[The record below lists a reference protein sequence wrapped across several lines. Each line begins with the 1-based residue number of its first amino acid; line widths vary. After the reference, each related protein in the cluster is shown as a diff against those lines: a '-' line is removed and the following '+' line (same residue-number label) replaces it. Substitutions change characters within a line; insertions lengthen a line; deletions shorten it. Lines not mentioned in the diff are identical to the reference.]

1 MSIKTNTHTLF
12 LTAAFAAV
20 VSFAQ
25 GAAPSDF
32 IPPVGENALAVHETT
47 TPAPPAAVV
56 APGSQEEMLLKMRVA
71 VERIA
76 EDYGNLKFAQIFTND
91 PARATAL
98 RERVAAIASL
108 DRLKR
113 EIAAMEKK
121 QRELTEAIRAQE
133 DRLSAMQRDAAAK
146 ESVLRQAAEVLSG
159 LQAQTKETK

>member
-1 MSIKTNTHTLF
+1 MKSNTHTILW
-12 LTAAFAAV
+12 AATLCIAGAV
-20 VSFAQ
+20 FAQ

-32 IPPVGENALAVHETT
+32 IPPLGDGVAAPQSAVKE
-47 TPAPPAAVV
+47 APPAAPV

-76 EDYGNLKFAQIFTND
+76 EDYGNPKFAQIFTND

-113 EIAAMEKK
+113 EVAAMEKK
-121 QRELTEAIRAQE
+121 QRELAEAVRAQE

>member
-1 MSIKTNTHTLF
+1 MSMQPNTPTILF
-12 LTAAFAAV
+12 SAALFAAAA
-20 VSFAQ
+20 FAQ
-25 GAAPSDF
+25 GATPADF
-32 IPPVGENALAVHETT
+32 IPPVGDNTATLQGTT
-47 TPAPPAAVV
+47 QVAPPAAAV

-76 EDYGNLKFAQIFTND
+76 EDYGNPKFAQIFTND
-91 PARATAL
+91 PARATSL

-113 EIAAMEKK
+113 DIATMEKK

-146 ESVLRQAAEVLSG
+146 ESVLRQAAEVLRG
-159 LQAQTKETK
+159 LQAQTKENK